1 MKKILYIEHK
11 TNQNDKGKAW
21 IGLSEFSKSG
31 KTIYFNNKA
40 FKKQTCIAYANINK
54 SNYYYLETDECYW
67 ISGIKKN
74 DQDRHQLGSGK
85 ILIDK
90 NIVNHYLLLM
100 KLNDLNLNKYKI
112 VNILPKDK
120 KHLLLL
126 KTNV

>member
-11 TNQNDKGKAW
+11 TNQNYKGKAW

-40 FKKQTCIAYANINK
+40 FKKQTGIVYANINK

-74 DQDRHQLGSGK
+74 GQDRHQLGSGK